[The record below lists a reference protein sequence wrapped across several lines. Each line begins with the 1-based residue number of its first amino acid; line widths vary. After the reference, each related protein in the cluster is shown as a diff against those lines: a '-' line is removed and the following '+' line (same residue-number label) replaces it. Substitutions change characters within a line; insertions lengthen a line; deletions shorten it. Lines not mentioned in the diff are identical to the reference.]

1 MRSVIAQTERE
12 DAADDATEVST
23 SSKWKEK
30 ENEKKGKGERLG

>member
-12 DAADDATEVST
+12 DAADDAAKVST

-30 ENEKKGKGERLG
+30 EKKSKGERLG